1 MENREKTMYEL
12 IMEEVKNNPILT
24 EEEAQP
30 MSLEEMFDEE
40 DFLEEIA
47 IIDRI
52 AEQYSEEKDK
62 SKVKALIDEAL
73 EKRRLLHEM
82 LEEVK
87 RNPILTESERKQVN
101 LFMEEFKQSGG
112 MSTEELIQKLNAV
125 PLEEFINDLRE
136 EIRNYP
142 NDNI

>member
-1 MENREKTMYEL
+1 MYEL

-24 EEEAQP
+24 EEAQP

-73 EKRRLLHEM
+73 EKRRLL
-82 LEEVK
+82 K
-87 RNPILTESERKQVN
+87 CWK
-101 LFMEEFKQSGG
+101 K
-112 MSTEELIQKLNAV
+112 
-125 PLEEFINDLRE
+125 
-136 EIRNYP
+136 
-142 NDNI
+142 